1 MRTSKSK
8 HYSASTFTY
17 NALIPHAPSA
27 EADKQDRFPDG
38 KWNLARERNYEE
50 SSNNDG
56 YTKWASQHPFN
67 LSTPIKH
74 TAEKRYFEPPDR
86 ISSNKSKDLTEIV
99 HSLSSSNF
107 KKVEDFNSKTTDL
120 TLHQILNQ
128 AGTAVITQTKRLAQ
142 NLVELFG

>member
-8 HYSASTFTY
+8 HSSASAFTY

-27 EADKQDRFPDG
+27 DADKQDNFPDG
-38 KWNLARERNYEE
+38 KRNSTRERNHEE
-50 SSNNDG
+50 SPNNDD
-56 YTKWASQHPFN
+56 YTKFTGQHPFN

-74 TAEKRYFEPPDR
+74 MAEKRYFEPPDR
-86 ISSNKSKDLTEIV
+86 ISSNKDKDPTEIV

-107 KKVEDFNSKTTDL
+107 KKVEDFNSKTADL

-128 AGTAVITQTKRLAQ
+128 TGTAVLTQTKRLAQ

>member
-8 HYSASTFTY
+8 HSSASAFTY

-27 EADKQDRFPDG
+27 DADKQDNFPDG
-38 KWNLARERNYEE
+38 KRNSTRERNHEE
-50 SSNNDG
+50 SPNNDD
-56 YTKWASQHPFN
+56 YTKFTGQHLFN

-74 TAEKRYFEPPDR
+74 MAEKRYFETPDR
-86 ISSNKSKDLTEIV
+86 ISSNKDKDLTEIV

-120 TLHQILNQ
+120 TLHQILNK

>member
-8 HYSASTFTY
+8 HSSASTFTY

-27 EADKQDRFPDG
+27 DADKQDNFPDG
-38 KWNLARERNYEE
+38 KRNSTRERNHEE
-50 SSNNDG
+50 SPNNDD
-56 YTKWASQHPFN
+56 YTKFTGQHPFN

-74 TAEKRYFEPPDR
+74 MAEKRYFEPPDR
-86 ISSNKSKDLTEIV
+86 ISSNKDKDLTEIV

-107 KKVEDFNSKTTDL
+107 KKVEDFNSKTADL

-128 AGTAVITQTKRLAQ
+128 TGTAVLTQTKRLAQ